1 MPFKRKRSSL
11 VLRQEEITFLEGIA
25 SSRTESYSKV
35 KRAKM
40 LMAYARGESIS
51 RIAQKEQTDRPV
63 VERCVDKALSGGIMT
78 ALRDLARS
86 GRPPVISDED
96 KAWVI
101 HLACSKPSDC
111 GYAADRWTIAQLAR
125 HIREQA
131 IKKGYPALVRM
142 GKSGLHHILAEA
154 DIKPHKTAYYLEKRD
169 DEFEE
174 KMAQVLVVYKE
185 VQQGRECNDQGK
197 GTVLS
202 YDEKPGI
209 QAIANIAPD
218 LAPVAGK
225 YSAWGRDHEY
235 KRHGI
240 LSLLAGIDLYDGH
253 ILGLVR
259 ERHRS
264 KEFIE
269 FLSLAGNYYPPDWRI
284 RIILDN
290 HSIHLS
296 KETMQ
301 WLKGKPNRFEFIY
314 TPKHGSW
321 LNLIEMFFSK
331 MTRAFLRSLRT
342 KSKEELK
349 QRIEKYLD
357 EINAAPVV
365 FKWKYK
371 MDEVMV

>member
-1 MPFKRKRSSL
+1 MPFKRKRSPL

-51 RIAQKEQTDRPV
+51 KIARKEQTDRPV
-63 VERCVDKALSGGIMT
+63 VERCIDKALSGGIIT

-101 HLACSKPSDC
+101 YLACSKPSDC
-111 GYAADRWTIAQLAR
+111 GYAADRWTISQLAR

-142 GKSGLHHILAEA
+142 GKSGLYNILTEA
-154 DIKPHKTAYYLEKRD
+154 GIKPHRTAYYLEKRD
-169 DEFEE
+169 KEFEE

-185 VQQGRECNDQGK
+185 VQQKREGDGRGK
-197 GTVLS
+197 ETVLS

-225 YSAWGRDHEY
+225 YSTWGRDHEY

-269 FLSLAGNYYPPDWRI
+269 FLSLADGYYPPDLRI

-290 HSIHLS
+290 HSSHLS

-331 MTRAFLRSLRT
+331 MTRAFLRSLRV

-349 QRIEKYLD
+349 QRIEKYFD
-357 EINAAPVV
+357 EINASPVV

-371 MDEVMV
+371 MDEVTV

>member
-11 VLRQEEITFLEGIA
+11 VLRQEDITFLEGIA
-25 SSRTESYSKV
+25 SSRTEPYSKV

-51 RIAQKEQTDRPV
+51 KIARKEQTDRPV

-101 HLACSKPSDC
+101 YLACSKPSDC

-142 GKSGLHHILAEA
+142 GKSGLYNILTEA
-154 DIKPHKTAYYLEKRD
+154 GIKPHRTAYYLEKRD
-169 DEFEE
+169 KEFEE

-185 VQQGRECNDQGK
+185 VQQKREGDGRGK
-197 GTVLS
+197 ETVLS

-225 YSAWGRDHEY
+225 YSTWGRDHEY

-269 FLSLAGNYYPPDWRI
+269 FLSLADGYYPPDWRI

-290 HSIHLS
+290 HSSHLS

-301 WLKGKPNRFEFIY
+301 WLKKKPNRFEFIY

-331 MTRAFLRSLRT
+331 MTRAFLRSLRV